1 MAMANDPAYGKPFFP
16 STGPYLFSGSFLQ
29 LQFARVFQ
37 GGLSVQD
44 NVVAHPGG
52 LQPAAVQ
59 ITGSL
64 VNVTVCATAGNSTAL
79 PKAIQ
84 GSMVKMNNS
93 GATSMNVF
101 AKVGSGD
108 TINGTA
114 GTTAFA
120 HANAKRIE
128 YMCTTTGKW
137 ITSTAAIP

>member
-1 MAMANDPAYGKPFFP
+1 MANDPVYGKPFI
-16 STGPYLFSGSFLQ
+16 SQLGPYLFSGQFLG
-29 LQFARVFQ
+29 LLFSRVLQ

-44 NVVAHPGG
+44 GVIAHPGG

-59 ITGSL
+59 ITASIF
-64 VNVTVCATAGNSTAL
+64 NVVTCATAGNSIAL
-79 PKAIQ
+79 PKAIK
-84 GSMVKMNNS
+84 GSIVKGDNN
-93 GATSMNVF
+93 GAQSMNVF

-128 YMCTTTGKW
+128 YTCLTAGKW
-137 ITSTAAIP
+137 LTSTASIP

>member
-1 MAMANDPAYGKPFFP
+1 MANDPVYGKPFFP

-29 LQFARVFQ
+29 LLFARVFQ

-44 NVVAHPGG
+44 SVVAHAGG

-59 ITGSL
+59 LTGSL

-79 PKAIQ
+79 PKAIK
-84 GSMVKMNNS
+84 GSLVKMDNN
-93 GATSMNVF
+93 GVASMNVF

-120 HANAKRIE
+120 HANAKRVE
-128 YMCTTTGKW
+128 YTCLTAGKW
-137 ITSTAAIP
+137 LTSTASIP